1 MDFIILIP
9 LQKCNA
15 MARYFIFFLVIL
27 NIGCQSSRLNK
38 SLSSLKEPRVITL
51 DNCPEKSTCTIE
63 IIPHSTLIIKEDEF
77 KNTYIEI
84 LKGTKTIIKYQYKK
98 DEIPNTADSHYSEIV
113 FIETDNYDKN
123 IFLKNEQLQEVKM
136 VFGRLCYCKGSSGYF
151 RVIKGELELT
161 VKKNKLTLNTN
172 FSVDNIPQI
181 IANLNETIILDK

>member
-9 LQKCNA
+9 LQKRYA
-15 MARYFIFFLVIL
+15 MVRYFLFFLLIL

-38 SLSSLKEPRVITL
+38 SLLSLKEPRVITL
-51 DNCPEKSTCTIE
+51 ESCPEKSNCTIE

-84 LKGTKTIIKYQYKK
+84 LKGPNTIIKYQYKK
-98 DEIPNTADSHYSEIV
+98 DEIPNTADGYYSEIV
-113 FIETDNYDKN
+113 YIETDNYDKN
-123 IFLKNEQLQEVKM
+123 IHLKNEQLQEVKM
-136 VFGRLCYCKGSSGYF
+136 VFGRLCYCKGTSGYF
-151 RVIKGELELT
+151 SVIKGELELT